1 MKKKILIISIIILIV
16 IITFMIYLLKVNY
29 KKNNDEIFENTP
41 NSASEVLSVEMTEE
55 TEGGYVYY
63 KTEEKELIEK
73 IVKALNEIEIKEK
86 TDIAISDDIKTYKL
100 KLANGTILTYC
111 FQNKYYHKDNMNYEM
126 SNYQD
131 LMKLK
136 IPKINEK

>member
-63 KTEEKELIEK
+63 KTTEEKELIEK

-136 IPKINEK
+136 IPKIN

>member
-1 MKKKILIISIIILIV
+1 MKKKILIISIIILSV

-86 TDIAISDDIKTYKL
+86 TDIAISDDMVL
-100 KLANGTILTYC
+100 
-111 FQNKYYHKDNMNYEM
+111 E
-126 SNYQD
+126 
-131 LMKLK
+131 
-136 IPKINEK
+136 

>member
-1 MKKKILIISIIILIV
+1 MKKKILIISIIILSV

-63 KTEEKELIEK
+63 KTEDKELIEK
-73 IVKALNEIEIKEK
+73 VINALDNIKIEEK
-86 TDIAISDDIKTYKL
+86 TDISFSDNGKTYIL
-100 KLANGTILTYC
+100 ELADGTTQEYNFQGSYYC
-111 FQNKYYHKDNMNYEM
+111 KDKINYKI
-126 SNYQD
+126 SNYKE
-131 LMKLK
+131 LNKIE
-136 IPKINEK
+136 IPKEV